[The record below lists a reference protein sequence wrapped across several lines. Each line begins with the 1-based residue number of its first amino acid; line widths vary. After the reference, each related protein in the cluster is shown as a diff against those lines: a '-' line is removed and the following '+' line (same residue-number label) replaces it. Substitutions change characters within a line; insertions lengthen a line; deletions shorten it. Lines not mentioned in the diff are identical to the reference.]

1 MKKID
6 VLNEI
11 KGYAFMLAAC
21 VVYSA
26 GTVLFLAPSS
36 IVAGGISGLAVLLH
50 LLNENIPIGV
60 AIIAMNI
67 PILLLGLKMCGW
79 KFIVKCLITIACLGV
94 ITDLMSF
101 FPPVTD
107 NKILAS
113 LYGGLCQGI
122 GLGLYVRYEFSSG
135 GTELLGRVI
144 ARVLKISSIPLCVS
158 VLDGIIVIL
167 GAVFTQNPDNRLY
180 ALIVVFVSMKVSEII
195 VVGIEK
201 SKLCIIISDKG
212 EEISK
217 VLIDKSPRGIT
228 MLEGEGMYTQK
239 QHKVLLTCV
248 KDRQL
253 SQLKQIVKSVDQSAF
268 MIINESVEVRGKGFS
283 KFD

>member
-1 MKKID
+1 M
-6 VLNEI
+6 
-11 KGYAFMLAAC
+11 
-21 VVYSA
+21 
-26 GTVLFLAPSS
+26 
-36 IVAGGISGLAVLLH
+36 
-50 LLNENIPIGV
+50 
-60 AIIAMNI
+60 
-67 PILLLGLKMCGW
+67 
-79 KFIVKCLITIACLGV
+79 
-94 ITDLMSF
+94 
-101 FPPVTD
+101 
-107 NKILAS
+107 
-113 LYGGLCQGI
+113 
-122 GLGLYVRYEFSSG
+122 
-135 GTELLGRVI
+135 
-144 ARVLKISSIPLCVS
+144 
-158 VLDGIIVIL
+158 
-167 GAVFTQNPDNRLY
+167 LY